1 MLQYVKGNVS
11 AGRTS
16 GCESHSK
23 VMRKVKA
30 SRHQL
35 GYKNVIECENKM
47 RKKVAENVL
56 GSREVSAVTLQ
67 KVRSSRKLSGF
78 KVI

>member
-11 AGRTS
+11 AS
-16 GCESHSK
+16 GCESHAK

-35 GYKNVIECENKM
+35 GYKNASECENKM
-47 RKKVAENVL
+47 RKEVVENVL
-56 GSREVSAVTLQ
+56 GSREVAAVTLQ
-67 KVRSSRKLSGF
+67 KVRSSRKLGGF